1 MIKYLGSKRRL
12 VPTLVDLVSRSGAQ
26 RVLDLFTGTTRVAQ
40 ALKARGA
47 HVTAVDSAR
56 YSEVFS
62 KCWISTC
69 ASQVNQSDLREA
81 VRRLSDLKP
90 DPGYFTETFCRQSRF
105 FQPRNGGR
113 IDAIRNAIESDYKDS
128 PLYPI
133 LLTSLILA
141 ADRVDSTTA
150 VQMAY
155 LKSWAQRSFKDLEL
169 RVPELIH
176 GDGVTIR
183 GDAMKLASQLGDFDL
198 AYLDPPY
205 NQHRYFCN
213 YHIYETLVAWDSPQ
227 HYGTACKRI
236 DCKDD
241 STKSLFNQKRSMPQ
255 ALESTIK
262 SLNTEYLILSYN
274 NESWL
279 TLDQLTDFCSD
290 YEAVRPLAF
299 DSKRYVGAQIGIHSL
314 NGERVGEVSHLRN
327 LEYVVVA
334 GPKHGVDRIT
344 SPYIDQTNKK
354 SPSSSAHI
362 SSIVSPSSQ
371 PSLF

>member
-12 VPTLVDLVSRSGAQ
+12 VPTLVDLVSRSGG
-26 RVLDLFTGTTRVAQ
+26 RRILDLFTGTTRVAQ
-40 ALKARGA
+40 ALKAQGA

-56 YSEVFS
+56 YSEVFG

-69 ASQVNQSDLREA
+69 ASEIDQSDLRDA
-81 VRRLSDLKP
+81 IYYLSDLKP
-90 DPGYFTETFCRQSRF
+90 DPGYFTETFCLQSRF
-105 FQPRNGGR
+105 FQPHNGGR
-113 IDAIRNAIESDYKDS
+113 IDAIRNAIECEYRDS

-155 LKSWAQRSFKDLEL
+155 LKSWSQRSFNDLEL
-169 RVPELIH
+169 RIPDLIH
-176 GDGVTIR
+176 GYGDSIR
-183 GDAMKLASQLGDFDL
+183 GDAVELAPRLGVFDL

-236 DCKDD
+236 DCRDE
-241 STKSLFNQKRSMPQ
+241 STKSQFNKRRAMPQ
-255 ALESTIK
+255 ALESTIR
-262 SLNTEYLILSYN
+262 SLDTEYLILSYN

-279 TLDQLTDFCSD
+279 TLDQLTDFCSE
-290 YEAVRPLAF
+290 YETIYPLAF
-299 DSKRYVGAQIGIHSL
+299 DSKRYVGAQIGIHSP

-327 LEYVVVA
+327 LEYVIVA
-334 GPKHGVDRIT
+334 GPKAGVERMVSTYVHGTIEGSPNGSVNAT
-344 SPYIDQTNKK
+344 SLRGT
-354 SPSSSAHI
+354 A
-362 SSIVSPSSQ
+362 SQ
-371 PSLF
+371 PALF